1 MDRLEYTYNDNILIG
16 RCMYTNLRENIEE
29 KWERHKI
36 NKNIRQKNKTFCRS
50 NLPGIA
56 VVLDNAAELGRLVH
70 QKDLGVLHLE
80 IAEVIVHN
88 RVIGSVTFI

>member
-1 MDRLEYTYNDNILIG
+1 MIIFLLVGVCIQISAKTLKKNGKDTKSTKILD
-16 RCMYTNLRENIEE
+16 
-29 KWERHKI
+29 K
-36 NKNIRQKNKTFCRS
+36 KNKTFCRS